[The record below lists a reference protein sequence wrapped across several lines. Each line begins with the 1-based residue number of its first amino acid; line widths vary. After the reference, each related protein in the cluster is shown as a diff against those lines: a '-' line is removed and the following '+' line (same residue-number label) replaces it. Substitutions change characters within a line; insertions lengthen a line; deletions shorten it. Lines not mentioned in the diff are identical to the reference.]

1 MSGHTKGPWSY
12 RRADGIESPSSED
25 YKIFSDDGALVAETF
40 ELIGKHRATDHHAN
54 ARRIVACVNACAG
67 IPDEKLESWMS
78 PPEGQLGAPHGTWAR
93 QLFEVGEQLIQLQRE
108 RNELLMLVKRVYRKK
123 NAEYLDL
130 LSKYAGTKFENDP
143 VIVSVREWIHKADEL
158 IEKAEGAA

>member
-1 MSGHTKGPWSY
+1 MSEHTKGQWNY
-12 RRADGIESPSSED
+12 RRADDIESPSSKD

-67 IPDEKLESWMS
+67 IENDELERVGYTELLES
-78 PPEGQLGAPHGTWAR
+78 HR
-93 QLFEVGEQLIQLQRE
+93 CYEQQRD
-108 RNELLMLVKRVYRKK
+108 ELLMLVKRAYRKK

-158 IEKAEGAA
+158 IEKAEAAA